1 MSEIL
6 GLGKLSRERL
16 AAVLRQAKGSPI
28 SPIQTAG
35 ILGVTRTEAAKM
47 LAYWAHQ
54 GWLSRIRRGLYL
66 QVPLQAM
73 SSDLPIDSPWI
84 IATELYAPCYMGGW
98 TASEYWGL
106 TEQSFRTVVVMT
118 NKRPRDRNPTIKNIT
133 FQLQT
138 ISNEKMFGLKPVWQ
152 DQVKVQFS
160 DPTRTVIDLLSDP
173 ALGGGI
179 RSVID
184 MLQNYWKSG
193 YNAPDLLIDYADKFN
208 NGAVFKRLGY
218 LVEKYF
224 PKQEK
229 ILTICRE
236 KLTKGNA
243 RLDPALPS
251 EFLITRWNL
260 WVSKNY
266 R

>member
-28 SPIQTAG
+28 TPNQTAG
-35 ILGVTRTEAAKM
+35 TLGITRTEAAKM

-66 QVPLQAM
+66 PVPLQAM

-133 FQLQT
+133 FQ
-138 ISNEKMFGLKPVWQ
+138 E
-152 DQVKVQFS
+152 
-160 DPTRTVIDLLSDP
+160 R
-173 ALGGGI
+173 
-179 RSVID
+179 
-184 MLQNYWKSG
+184 
-193 YNAPDLLIDYADKFN
+193 
-208 NGAVFKRLGY
+208 
-218 LVEKYF
+218 
-224 PKQEK
+224 
-229 ILTICRE
+229 
-236 KLTKGNA
+236 
-243 RLDPALPS
+243 
-251 EFLITRWNL
+251 
-260 WVSKNY
+260 Y